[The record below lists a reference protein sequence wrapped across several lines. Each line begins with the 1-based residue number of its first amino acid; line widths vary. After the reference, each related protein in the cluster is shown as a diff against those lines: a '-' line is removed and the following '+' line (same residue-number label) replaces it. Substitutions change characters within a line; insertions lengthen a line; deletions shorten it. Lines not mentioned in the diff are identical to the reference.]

1 MSPAFFATMRLGCK
15 TRWVLQGYAG
25 RCSCEVVNFYLEIH
39 SGLADYRV
47 RSYEACD
54 NYVVALHLAWAY
66 IERRFVL
73 ERGAQIKTY
82 GDLINR

>member
-1 MSPAFFATMRLGCK
+1 MRLGCK
-15 TRWVLQGYAG
+15 THWVLRGYAG
-25 RCSCEVVNFYLEIH
+25 RRSCEVVNFYLEIH

-66 IERRFVL
+66 IERRFVV
-73 ERGAQIKTY
+73 ERGAQINTY